1 MAGRGSHAIFYPTTV
16 VAREGLVLRLCQQ
29 FQTLVLGKTEE
40 VPQPRTQH
48 VASLPGTSAC
58 GHAGDEAY
66 VRCGCVPGHVGP
78 EASRVM
84 AIIRAIVGGLDKS
97 GSEAAVRSE
106 CDKQSDG
113 EHPTC
118 SVILGRRFVLMVRGR
133 ARMHCGRSSSPHP
146 HTNRCQLELVPVPFD
161 FGRVL
166 GVVLPDQWQSALTQ
180 YAFKHARRDPR
191 MRGSWEFA
199 NPSFLVSWG
208 QQHQPPHLDLLRPLF
223 QFTLG
228 MMLEVPHYLSTP
240 LPP

>member
-1 MAGRGSHAIFYPTTV
+1 MKPTCDADVCLIMPAKKPT
-16 VAREGLVLRLCQQ
+16 G
-29 FQTLVLGKTEE
+29 
-40 VPQPRTQH
+40 
-48 VASLPGTSAC
+48 
-58 GHAGDEAY
+58 
-66 VRCGCVPGHVGP
+66 
-78 EASRVM
+78 VM
-84 AIIRAIVGGLDKS
+84 AIIRAIVGGLEQS

-228 MMLEVPHYLSTP
+228 MMLEVPHYPPPHHPTSPANTRHLTNSRPSHGLSATDRCRQWQTFWSCGQARWP
-240 LPP
+240 KLGSWGVVRCPQPRRSPKKY